1 MFETMELPVRR
12 GNVPLKV
19 ARGHFATNHSHIN
32 YYIDITNQ
40 KIRLA
45 DAKAV
50 AAELAKD
57 FTMNQV
63 DTILCMD
70 GMGLVGAC
78 LAEALTG
85 SSRSISRASNICV
98 VEPEYNSYNQMVFR
112 DNVQP
117 SIRDKNVLIL
127 MASITTGYTAKRGL
141 QGVKYYGGKVIGVT
155 GIYRAVDQL
164 EDKTVP
170 VKSLYSMADLPD
182 YESYDYNDCPFCK
195 AGRRLDALVNSYG
208 YSKL

>member
-50 AAELAKD
+50 AAELAKN
-57 FTMNQV
+57 FSNTQI

-70 GMGLVGAC
+70 GMSLVGAC
-78 LAEALTG
+78 LAEALTTG
-85 SSRSISRASNICV
+85 RSVSDPNTICV
-98 VEPEYNSYNQMVFR
+98 VEPEYNSFNQMVFR

-117 SIRDKNVLIL
+117 HIRNKRILVL
-127 MASITTGYTAKRGL
+127 MASITTGYTAKRGVA
-141 QGVKYYGGKVIGVT
+141 GTKYYGGNVIGVA

-164 EDKTVP
+164 EDKTIKV
-170 VKSLYSMADLPD
+170 SSIYSTKDLPD
-182 YESYDYNDCPFCK
+182 YQSYDYNDCPFCK
-195 AGRRLDALVNSYG
+195 EGRRLDALVNSYG

>member
-1 MFETMELPVRR
+1 MFETKELRR
-12 GNVPLKV
+12 GNTVLRV
-19 ARGHFATNHSHIN
+19 AKGHFATNHSHIN

-50 AAELAKD
+50 AAELAKK
-57 FTMNQV
+57 FANTRI

-70 GMGLVGAC
+70 GMTLVGAC
-78 LAEALTG
+78 LAEALTANN
-85 SSRSISRASNICV
+85 RALSNANAICV

-112 DNVQP
+112 DNIQP
-117 SIRDKNVLIL
+117 NIRDKNVLLL
-127 MASITTGYTAKRGL
+127 MASITTGYTAKRGIA
-141 QGVKYYGGKVIGVT
+141 GTKYYGGNVIGVT
-155 GIYRAVDQL
+155 GIYRAVDQM
-164 EDKTVP
+164 EDKSIP
-170 VKSLYSMADLPD
+170 VSSIYSMHDLPD